1 MKDHYLNIYN
11 NLIKLTRNKS
21 LFEKINIQDSFYDRM
36 IVFFIHFAFFLK
48 VYKKEDNK
56 QYVQKLY
63 DFVFNQ
69 IDISLQE
76 AGHGDTTINKKMKN
90 YVSIFHSIIKKVDYW
105 ESLKNEDFDEQIT
118 ENSLSIPLKEAREK
132 FEKEYLTI
140 QIKKFNGN
148 ISKTAKFVG
157 MERSALHRKLKG
169 LGIKEFN

>member
-21 LFEKINIQDSFYDRM
+21 LFEKLNIQDSFYDRM

-48 VYKKEDNK
+48 IYKKDENK
-56 QYVQKLY
+56 QYLQKLY

-90 YVSIFHSIIKKVDYW
+90 YVSIFHSIIKKIDYW
-105 ESLKNEDFDEQIT
+105 ESLKNEEKTNFFSTYFEH
-118 ENSLSIPLKEAREK
+118 SIESSYFVVY
-132 FEKEYLTI
+132 FEKYRNFLTNNTLNYFTKGVI
-140 QIKKFNGN
+140 NHKF
-148 ISKTAKFVG
+148 
-157 MERSALHRKLKG
+157 
-169 LGIKEFN
+169 

>member
-21 LFEKINIQDSFYDRM
+21 LFEKLNIQDSFYDRM

-48 VYKKEDNK
+48 IYKKDENK
-56 QYVQKLY
+56 QYLQKLY

-105 ESLKNEDFDEQIT
+105 ESLKNEEKTNFFSTFFEH
-118 ENSLSIPLKEAREK
+118 SIESSYFVEY
-132 FEKEYLTI
+132 FEKYRNFLTNNTLNHFTKRVI
-140 QIKKFNGN
+140 SHKF
-148 ISKTAKFVG
+148 
-157 MERSALHRKLKG
+157 
-169 LGIKEFN
+169 

>member
-21 LFEKINIQDSFYDRM
+21 LFEKLNIQDSFYDRM

-56 QYVQKLY
+56 QYLQKLY

-105 ESLKNEDFDEQIT
+105 ESLKNEEKTNFFSTFFEH
-118 ENSLSIPLKEAREK
+118 SIESSYFVEY
-132 FEKEYLTI
+132 FEKYRNFLTNNTLNHFTKEVI
-140 QIKKFNGN
+140 SHKF
-148 ISKTAKFVG
+148 
-157 MERSALHRKLKG
+157 
-169 LGIKEFN
+169 

>member
-21 LFEKINIQDSFYDRM
+21 LFEKLNIQDSFYDRM
-36 IVFFIHFAFFLK
+36 IDFFIHFAFFLK

-56 QYVQKLY
+56 QYLQKLY

-105 ESLKNEDFDEQIT
+105 ESLKNEEKTNFFSTFFEH
-118 ENSLSIPLKEAREK
+118 SIESSYFVEY
-132 FEKEYLTI
+132 FEKYRNFLTNNTLNHFTKGVI
-140 QIKKFNGN
+140 SHKF
-148 ISKTAKFVG
+148 
-157 MERSALHRKLKG
+157 
-169 LGIKEFN
+169 

>member
-21 LFEKINIQDSFYDRM
+21 LFEKLNIQDSFYDRM

-56 QYVQKLY
+56 QYLQKLY

-76 AGHGDTTINKKMKN
+76 AGHGDTSINKKMKN
-90 YVSIFHSIIKKVDYW
+90 YVSIFHCIIKKVDYW
-105 ESLKNEDFDEQIT
+105 ESLKNEEKTNFFSTFFEH
-118 ENSLSIPLKEAREK
+118 SIESSYFVEY
-132 FEKEYLTI
+132 FEKYRNFLTNNTLNHFTKGVI
-140 QIKKFNGN
+140 SHKF
-148 ISKTAKFVG
+148 
-157 MERSALHRKLKG
+157 
-169 LGIKEFN
+169 

>member
-21 LFEKINIQDSFYDRM
+21 LFEKLNIQDSFYDRM

-48 VYKKEDNK
+48 IYKKEDNK
-56 QYVQKLY
+56 QFLQNLY

-76 AGHGDTTINKKMKN
+76 VGHGDTTINKKMKN

-105 ESLKNEDFDEQIT
+105 ESLKNEEKTNFFSTFFEH
-118 ENSLSIPLKEAREK
+118 SIESSYFVEY
-132 FEKEYLTI
+132 FEKYRNFLTNNTLNHFTKGVI
-140 QIKKFNGN
+140 SHKF
-148 ISKTAKFVG
+148 
-157 MERSALHRKLKG
+157 
-169 LGIKEFN
+169 

>member
-21 LFEKINIQDSFYDRM
+21 LFEKLNIQDSFYDRM

-56 QYVQKLY
+56 QYLQKLY

-105 ESLKNEDFDEQIT
+105 ESLKNEEKTKFFSTFFEHSIESSYFVEYFDKYRNFLTNNTLNYFTKGVI
-118 ENSLSIPLKEAREK
+118 NHK
-132 FEKEYLTI
+132 F
-140 QIKKFNGN
+140 
-148 ISKTAKFVG
+148 
-157 MERSALHRKLKG
+157 
-169 LGIKEFN
+169 

>member
-1 MKDHYLNIYN
+1 MKNNFLNIYN

-21 LFEKINIQDSFYDRM
+21 LFEKLNIQDSFYDRM

-56 QYVQKLY
+56 QYLQKLY

-105 ESLKNEDFDEQIT
+105 ESLKNEEKTNFFSTFFEH
-118 ENSLSIPLKEAREK
+118 SIESSYFVEY
-132 FEKEYLTI
+132 FEKYRNFLTNNTLNHFTKGVI
-140 QIKKFNGN
+140 SHKF
-148 ISKTAKFVG
+148 
-157 MERSALHRKLKG
+157 
-169 LGIKEFN
+169 

>member
-21 LFEKINIQDSFYDRM
+21 LFERLNIQDSFYDRM

-48 VYKKEDNK
+48 IYKKDENK
-56 QYVQKLY
+56 QYLQKLY

-76 AGHGDTTINKKMKN
+76 AGHGDTSINKKMKN

-105 ESLKNEDFDEQIT
+105 ESLKNEEKTNFFSTFFEH
-118 ENSLSIPLKEAREK
+118 SIESSYFVEY
-132 FEKEYLTI
+132 FEKYRNFLTNNTLNHFTKGVI
-140 QIKKFNGN
+140 SHKF
-148 ISKTAKFVG
+148 
-157 MERSALHRKLKG
+157 
-169 LGIKEFN
+169 

>member
-56 QYVQKLY
+56 QYLQKLY

-105 ESLKNEDFDEQIT
+105 ESLKNEEKTNFFSTFFEHSIESSYFVEYFDKYRNFLTNNTLNYFTKGVI
-118 ENSLSIPLKEAREK
+118 NHK
-132 FEKEYLTI
+132 F
-140 QIKKFNGN
+140 
-148 ISKTAKFVG
+148 
-157 MERSALHRKLKG
+157 
-169 LGIKEFN
+169 

>member
-21 LFEKINIQDSFYDRM
+21 LFEKLNIQDSFYDRM

-56 QYVQKLY
+56 QYLQKLY

-90 YVSIFHSIIKKVDYW
+90 YVSIFHSIIKKVDNW
-105 ESLKNEDFDEQIT
+105 ESLKNEEKTNFFSTFFEHSIESSYFVEYFDKYR
-118 ENSLSIPLKEAREK
+118 N
-132 FEKEYLTI
+132 FLTNNTLNYFTKDI
-140 QIKKFNGN
+140 EEIK
-148 ISKTAKFVG
+148 I
-157 MERSALHRKLKG
+157 
-169 LGIKEFN
+169 

>member
-1 MKDHYLNIYN
+1 MKVHYLNIYN

-21 LFEKINIQDSFYDRM
+21 LFERLNIQDSFYDRM

-56 QYVQKLY
+56 QYLQKLY

-76 AGHGDTTINKKMKN
+76 AGHGDTSINKKMKN

-105 ESLKNEDFDEQIT
+105 ESLKNEEKTNFFSTFFEH
-118 ENSLSIPLKEAREK
+118 SIESSYFVEY
-132 FEKEYLTI
+132 FEKYRNFLTNNTLNHFTKGVI
-140 QIKKFNGN
+140 SHKF
-148 ISKTAKFVG
+148 
-157 MERSALHRKLKG
+157 
-169 LGIKEFN
+169 

>member
-21 LFEKINIQDSFYDRM
+21 LFEKLNIQDSFYDRM

-56 QYVQKLY
+56 QYLQKLY

-105 ESLKNEDFDEQIT
+105 ESLKNDEKT
-118 ENSLSIPLKEAREK
+118 NFFSTFFEHSIESSYFVEY
-132 FEKEYLTI
+132 FEKYRNFLTNNTLNHFTKVVI
-140 QIKKFNGN
+140 SHKF
-148 ISKTAKFVG
+148 
-157 MERSALHRKLKG
+157 
-169 LGIKEFN
+169 

>member
-21 LFEKINIQDSFYDRM
+21 LFEKLNIQDSFYDRM

-56 QYVQKLY
+56 QYLQKLY

-105 ESLKNEDFDEQIT
+105 ESLKNEEKTNFFSTFFEH
-118 ENSLSIPLKEAREK
+118 SIES
-132 FEKEYLTI
+132 YL
-140 QIKKFNGN
+140 GH
-148 ISKTAKFVG
+148 VP
-157 MERSALHRKLKG
+157 
-169 LGIKEFN
+169 

>member
-21 LFEKINIQDSFYDRM
+21 LFEKLNIQDSFYDRM

-48 VYKKEDNK
+48 VYKKDENK
-56 QYVQKLY
+56 QYLQKLY

-105 ESLKNEDFDEQIT
+105 ESLKNEEKTNFFSTFFEH
-118 ENSLSIPLKEAREK
+118 SIESSYFVEY
-132 FEKEYLTI
+132 FEKYRNFLTNNTLNHFTKGVI
-140 QIKKFNGN
+140 SHKF
-148 ISKTAKFVG
+148 
-157 MERSALHRKLKG
+157 
-169 LGIKEFN
+169 

>member
-21 LFEKINIQDSFYDRM
+21 LFEKLNIQDSFYDRM

-48 VYKKEDNK
+48 VYKKDDNK
-56 QYVQKLY
+56 QYLQKLY

-105 ESLKNEDFDEQIT
+105 ESLKNEEKTNFFSTFFEH
-118 ENSLSIPLKEAREK
+118 SIESSYFVEY
-132 FEKEYLTI
+132 FEKYRNFLTNNTLNYFTKGVI
-140 QIKKFNGN
+140 NHKF
-148 ISKTAKFVG
+148 
-157 MERSALHRKLKG
+157 
-169 LGIKEFN
+169 

>member
-21 LFEKINIQDSFYDRM
+21 LFEKLNIQDSFYDRM

-48 VYKKEDNK
+48 IYKKDENK
-56 QYVQKLY
+56 QYLQKLY

-105 ESLKNEDFDEQIT
+105 ESLKNEEKTNFFSTFFEH
-118 ENSLSIPLKEAREK
+118 SIESSYFVEY
-132 FEKEYLTI
+132 FEKYRNFLTNNTLNYFTKGVI
-140 QIKKFNGN
+140 SHKF
-148 ISKTAKFVG
+148 
-157 MERSALHRKLKG
+157 
-169 LGIKEFN
+169 

>member
-21 LFEKINIQDSFYDRM
+21 LFEKLNIQDSFYDRM

-56 QYVQKLY
+56 QYLQKLY

-76 AGHGDTTINKKMKN
+76 VGHGDTTINNKMKN

-105 ESLKNEDFDEQIT
+105 ESLKNEEKTNFFSTFFEH
-118 ENSLSIPLKEAREK
+118 SIESSYFVEY
-132 FEKEYLTI
+132 FEKYRNFLTNNTLNYFTKGVI
-140 QIKKFNGN
+140 NHKF
-148 ISKTAKFVG
+148 
-157 MERSALHRKLKG
+157 
-169 LGIKEFN
+169 

>member
-21 LFEKINIQDSFYDRM
+21 LFERLNIQDSFYDRM

-56 QYVQKLY
+56 QYLQKLY

-105 ESLKNEDFDEQIT
+105 ESLKNEEKTNFFSTFFEH
-118 ENSLSIPLKEAREK
+118 SIESSYFVEY
-132 FEKEYLTI
+132 FEKYRNFLTNNTLNYFTKGVI
-140 QIKKFNGN
+140 NHKF
-148 ISKTAKFVG
+148 
-157 MERSALHRKLKG
+157 
-169 LGIKEFN
+169 

>member
-48 VYKKEDNK
+48 IYKKDENK
-56 QYVQKLY
+56 QYLQKLY

-105 ESLKNEDFDEQIT
+105 ESLKNEEKTNFFSTFFEH
-118 ENSLSIPLKEAREK
+118 SIESSYFVEY
-132 FEKEYLTI
+132 FEKYRNFLTNNTLNHFTKGVI
-140 QIKKFNGN
+140 SHKF
-148 ISKTAKFVG
+148 
-157 MERSALHRKLKG
+157 
-169 LGIKEFN
+169 

>member
-21 LFEKINIQDSFYDRM
+21 LFEKLNIQDSFYDRM

-56 QYVQKLY
+56 QYLQKLY

-90 YVSIFHSIIKKVDYW
+90 YVSIFHSIITKVDYW
-105 ESLKNEDFDEQIT
+105 ESLKNEEKTNFFSTFFEH
-118 ENSLSIPLKEAREK
+118 SIESSYFVEY
-132 FEKEYLTI
+132 FEKYRNFLTNNTLNYFTKGVI
-140 QIKKFNGN
+140 SHKF
-148 ISKTAKFVG
+148 
-157 MERSALHRKLKG
+157 
-169 LGIKEFN
+169 

>member
-21 LFEKINIQDSFYDRM
+21 LFEKLNIQDSFYDRM

-56 QYVQKLY
+56 QYLQKLY

-90 YVSIFHSIIKKVDYW
+90 YVSIFHSIIKKIDYW
-105 ESLKNEDFDEQIT
+105 EL
-118 ENSLSIPLKEAREK
+118 LKEDEK
-132 FEKEYLTI
+132 SNFFSTFFEHSIESLYFVEYFEKYRNFLTNNTLNHFTKRVI
-140 QIKKFNGN
+140 SHKF
-148 ISKTAKFVG
+148 
-157 MERSALHRKLKG
+157 
-169 LGIKEFN
+169 

>member
-1 MKDHYLNIYN
+1 MKNHYLNIYN

-21 LFEKINIQDSFYDRM
+21 LFEKLNIQDSFYDRM

-56 QYVQKLY
+56 QYLQKLY

-105 ESLKNEDFDEQIT
+105 ESLKNDEKT
-118 ENSLSIPLKEAREK
+118 NFFSTFFEHSIESSYFVEY
-132 FEKEYLTI
+132 FEKYRNFLTNNTLNHFTKGVI
-140 QIKKFNGN
+140 SHKF
-148 ISKTAKFVG
+148 
-157 MERSALHRKLKG
+157 
-169 LGIKEFN
+169 

>member
-21 LFEKINIQDSFYDRM
+21 LFEKLNIQDSFYDRM

-56 QYVQKLY
+56 QYLQKLY

-105 ESLKNEDFDEQIT
+105 ESLKNEEKTNFFSTFFDH
-118 ENSLSIPLKEAREK
+118 SIESSYFVEY
-132 FEKEYLTI
+132 FEKYRNFLTNNTLNHFTKGVI
-140 QIKKFNGN
+140 SHKF
-148 ISKTAKFVG
+148 
-157 MERSALHRKLKG
+157 
-169 LGIKEFN
+169 

>member
-21 LFEKINIQDSFYDRM
+21 LFEKLNIQDSFYDRM

-48 VYKKEDNK
+48 IYKKDENK
-56 QYVQKLY
+56 QYLQKLY

-105 ESLKNEDFDEQIT
+105 ESLKNEEKTNFFSTFFEH
-118 ENSLSIPLKEAREK
+118 SIESSYFVEY
-132 FEKEYLTI
+132 FEKYRNFLTNNTLNYFTKGVI
-140 QIKKFNGN
+140 NHKF
-148 ISKTAKFVG
+148 
-157 MERSALHRKLKG
+157 
-169 LGIKEFN
+169 

>member
-21 LFEKINIQDSFYDRM
+21 LFEKLNIQDSFYDRM

-48 VYKKEDNK
+48 IYKKEDNK
-56 QYVQKLY
+56 QYLQKLY

-105 ESLKNEDFDEQIT
+105 ESLKNEEKTNFFSTFFEH
-118 ENSLSIPLKEAREK
+118 SIESSYFVVY
-132 FEKEYLTI
+132 FEKYRNFLTNNTLNYFTKGVI
-140 QIKKFNGN
+140 NHKF
-148 ISKTAKFVG
+148 
-157 MERSALHRKLKG
+157 
-169 LGIKEFN
+169 

>member
-21 LFEKINIQDSFYDRM
+21 LFEKLNIQDSFYDRM

-56 QYVQKLY
+56 QYLQKLY

-76 AGHGDTTINKKMKN
+76 AGHGDTAINKKMKN
-90 YVSIFHSIIKKVDYW
+90 YVSIFHSIIKKIDYW
-105 ESLKNEDFDEQIT
+105 ESLKNEEKTNFFSTFFEH
-118 ENSLSIPLKEAREK
+118 SIESSYFVEY
-132 FEKEYLTI
+132 FEKYRNFLTNNTLNHFTKEVI
-140 QIKKFNGN
+140 SHKF
-148 ISKTAKFVG
+148 
-157 MERSALHRKLKG
+157 
-169 LGIKEFN
+169 

>member
-21 LFEKINIQDSFYDRM
+21 LFEKLNIQDSFYDRI

-56 QYVQKLY
+56 QYLQKLY

-76 AGHGDTTINKKMKN
+76 VGHGDTTINKKMKN

-105 ESLKNEDFDEQIT
+105 ESLKNDEKT
-118 ENSLSIPLKEAREK
+118 NFFSTFFEHSIESSYFVEY
-132 FEKEYLTI
+132 FEKYRNFLTNNTLNHFTKRVI
-140 QIKKFNGN
+140 SHKF
-148 ISKTAKFVG
+148 
-157 MERSALHRKLKG
+157 
-169 LGIKEFN
+169 

>member
-48 VYKKEDNK
+48 IYKKDENK
-56 QYVQKLY
+56 QYLQKLY

-105 ESLKNEDFDEQIT
+105 ESLKNDEKT
-118 ENSLSIPLKEAREK
+118 NFFSTYFEHSIESSYFVEY
-132 FEKEYLTI
+132 FEKYRNFLTNNTLNYFTKGVI
-140 QIKKFNGN
+140 NHKF
-148 ISKTAKFVG
+148 
-157 MERSALHRKLKG
+157 
-169 LGIKEFN
+169 

>member
-21 LFEKINIQDSFYDRM
+21 LFEKLNIQDSFYDRM

-56 QYVQKLY
+56 QYLQKLY

-105 ESLKNEDFDEQIT
+105 ESLKNEEKTNFFSIFFDH
-118 ENSLSIPLKEAREK
+118 SIESSYFVEY
-132 FEKEYLTI
+132 FEKYRNFLTNNTLNHFTKGVI
-140 QIKKFNGN
+140 SHKF
-148 ISKTAKFVG
+148 
-157 MERSALHRKLKG
+157 
-169 LGIKEFN
+169 

>member
-21 LFEKINIQDSFYDRM
+21 LFEKLNIQDSFYDRM

-48 VYKKEDNK
+48 IYKKDENK
-56 QYVQKLY
+56 QYLQKLY

-76 AGHGDTTINKKMKN
+76 VGHGDTSINKKMKN

-105 ESLKNEDFDEQIT
+105 ESLKNEEKTNFFSTFFEH
-118 ENSLSIPLKEAREK
+118 SIESSYFVEY
-132 FEKEYLTI
+132 FEKYRNFLTNNTLNHFTKGVI
-140 QIKKFNGN
+140 SHKF
-148 ISKTAKFVG
+148 
-157 MERSALHRKLKG
+157 
-169 LGIKEFN
+169 